1 MSYLIMKLGKFEIQ
15 TVSGGKYKLDGGAMF
30 GVIPKPLWEKT
41 NPADEKNRID
51 LETNCLL
58 IDSGDKKILV
68 DTGNGTKFSPKEKD
82 IFGLENRPVLEE
94 SIKVKGLE
102 PSDIDIVILSHLH
115 FDHVGGATINE
126 GGKAVPAFPKATYV
140 IQKGEWEDAMNNFGI
155 MKYSYRKENLIPLQE
170 SGQVEFIEG
179 DFEVVPGLHTRVTGA
194 HTRYHQIIQID
205 SKDDKG
211 VYLADLVPTTSH
223 LKLPYLM
230 AYDLFP
236 HEVLLK
242 KKELLTQA
250 AEEKWRIFFDHDPK
264 APTGKIFKEKEDVF
278 GIEV

>member
-1 MSYLIMKLGKFEIQ
+1 
-15 TVSGGKYKLDGGAMF
+15 
-30 GVIPKPLWEKT
+30 
-41 NPADEKNRID
+41 
-51 LETNCLL
+51 
-58 IDSGDKKILV
+58 
-68 DTGNGTKFSPKEKD
+68 
-82 IFGLENRPVLEE
+82 
-94 SIKVKGLE
+94 
-102 PSDIDIVILSHLH
+102 
-115 FDHVGGATINE
+115 
-126 GGKAVPAFPKATYV
+126 
-140 IQKGEWEDAMNNFGI
+140 MNNLI
-155 MKYSYRKENLIPLQE
+155 NKYLQSMDFFVNFNLDEEFNETIK
-170 SGQVEFIEG
+170 SRHRDTFNYNSFIEG

>member
-1 MSYLIMKLGKFEIQ
+1 MKIGKFEIQ

-41 NPADEKNRID
+41 NPADERNRIE

-68 DTGNGTKFSPKEKD
+68 DTGNGTKFSQKEKD
-82 IFGLENRPVLEE
+82 IFGLENRSVLEE
-94 SIKVKGLE
+94 SLKEKGVGPL
-102 PSDIDIVILSHLH
+102 DIDIVILSHLH
-115 FDHVGGATINE
+115 FDHAGGATKSE
-126 GGKAVPAFPKATYV
+126 GGEEVPAFPRASYI
-140 IQKGEWEDAMNNFGI
+140 IQKGEWDDAMNNFGV
-155 MKYSYRKENLIPLQE
+155 MKYSYRKENLVPLKE
-170 SGQVEFIEG
+170 SGQVDFIEG
-179 DFEVVPGLHTRVTGA
+179 DSEIVPGLHTVVTGA
-194 HTRYHQIIQID
+194 HTRHHQIIKID
-205 SKDDKG
+205 SKEDKG
-211 VYLADLVPTTSH
+211 AYFADLVPTTSH

-230 AYDLFP
+230 AYDLLP

-264 APTGKIFKEKEDVF
+264 TPTGKIFKEKEDVF
-278 GIEV
+278 VIQD